1 MRTLPIV
8 KVAAVQ
14 AAPIFL
20 DTLATIAKACSL
32 IEEAATHGAQ
42 LIAFPEVF
50 IPGYPYWNW
59 IMTPIQGSSWF
70 EKLCLASI
78 EIPGP
83 EIRQVA
89 QAARQHGVHVVIG
102 VNERKIGRASCR
114 ESVCQYV

>member
-1 MRTLPIV
+1 MYILLVVFFFKQKTAYEMRISDWSSDV
-8 KVAAVQ
+8 
-14 AAPIFL
+14 
-20 DTLATIAKACSL
+20 CSSDL
-32 IEEAATHGAQ
+32 GAQ